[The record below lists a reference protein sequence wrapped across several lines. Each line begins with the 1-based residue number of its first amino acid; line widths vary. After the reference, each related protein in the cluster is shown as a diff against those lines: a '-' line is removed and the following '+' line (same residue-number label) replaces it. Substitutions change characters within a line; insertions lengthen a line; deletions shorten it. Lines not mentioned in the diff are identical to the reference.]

1 MNKYTLFMSLK
12 ELNDELLENKWYL
25 KNTRLI
31 GEKVEFYRLCEEEE
45 EMNEL
50 VLQEYLVELV

>member
-1 MNKYTLFMSLK
+1 MNENTLFMSLK

-31 GEKVEFYRLCEEEE
+31 GEK
-45 EMNEL
+45 
-50 VLQEYLVELV
+50 